1 MQITREAISAYQ
13 KNYNANPV
21 MKAASLAISKHP
33 IDEVIFDQS
42 AANSVS
48 HLFNHEI
55 KTLSATNQ
63 KASGRCWLFAA
74 LNVLRERTAK
84 TCNLDKFE
92 LSQNY
97 MAFWD
102 KLEKSNYVLE
112 SILNTL
118 DEAPYSRLLDYILQT
133 GVQDGGQWDM
143 FVNLV
148 EKYGVIPQSVMPETF
163 LSSNTRSINRVLN
176 IKLRRTAGILRKMH
190 KDGASR
196 ADLEKVQGKVMDEIY
211 SILCTAFGCPPTEF
225 DWEYKDKDGNVHREA
240 GLTPKTFFEKFVA
253 FPFEEY
259 ASIIN
264 SPTADK
270 PYNRAYTVRFLG
282 NVVGGHPVC
291 YLNTCI
297 ETMKSAVVKQLE
309 SGETVW
315 FGSDCGWYG
324 DRETGKWVVDMTDY
338 SPLFGGIAFDTTK
351 QERLDMR
358 MSAMNHAMTI
368 TGFHEVDGKP
378 VRYRIQN
385 SWGEDRADKGY
396 YVMSDEWFNEFVFQA
411 VVRKEFLPAELLA
424 AAGTEPIVLDPW
436 DPMGTLA
443 D

>member
-1 MQITREAISAYQ
+1 MKLTKEALAAYQ
-13 KNYNANPV
+13 KSYNENPA
-21 MKAASLAISKHP
+21 MKAASYAISKHP

-48 HLFNHEI
+48 HLFNHLVP
-55 KTLSATNQ
+55 TMRATNQ
-63 KASGRCWLFAA
+63 KGSGRCWLFAA
-74 LNVLRERTAK
+74 LNVMRERVAK
-84 TCNLDKFE
+84 EAGIEQFE

-112 SILNTL
+112 SILETL

-143 FVNLV
+143 FVSLV
-148 EKYGVIPQSVMPETF
+148 EKYGVVPQSAMPETF
-163 LSSNTRSINRVLN
+163 LSGNTRSVNRVIN
-176 IKLRRTAGILRKMH
+176 IKLRRTAAVMRKMH
-190 KDGASR
+190 AEGASR
-196 ADLEKVQGKVMDEIY
+196 ADLEKVQAEVMDEIY
-211 SILCTAFGCPPTEF
+211 SILCAAFGCPPTEF
-225 DWEYKDKDGNVHREA
+225 DWEYKNKEGAIVREA
-240 GLTPKTFFEKFVA
+240 GLTPKAFFDKYVA
-253 FPFEEY
+253 FPFDEY

-282 NVVGGHPVC
+282 NVVGGRPVS
-291 YLNTCI
+291 YLNTDI
-297 ETMKSAVVKQLE
+297 ETMKAAVIKQINA
-309 SGETVW
+309 GETVW

-324 DRETGKWVVDMTDY
+324 DREGGKWVVDMTDY
-338 SPLFGGIAFDTTK
+338 GPLFGGMAFDTTK
-351 QERLDMR
+351 EERLDMR
-358 MSAMNHAMTI
+358 LSAMNHAMTI
-368 TGFHEVDGKP
+368 TGYHEVDGKP

-396 YVMSDEWFNEFVFQA
+396 YVCDDKWFDDYVFQA
-411 VVRKEFLPAELLA
+411 VVRKEYLPAELLA
-424 AAGTEPIVLDPW
+424 AEGTEPIVLDPW